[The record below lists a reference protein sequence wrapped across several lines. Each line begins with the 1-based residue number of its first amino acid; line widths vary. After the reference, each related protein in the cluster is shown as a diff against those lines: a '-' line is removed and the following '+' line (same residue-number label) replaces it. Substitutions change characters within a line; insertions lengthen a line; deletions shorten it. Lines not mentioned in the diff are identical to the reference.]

1 MISMKRLGRIAL
13 FTGVGLAGIAAAA
26 TGGGYLWLRTSLPD
40 YSGDRTVTGPRAG
53 IEIIRDANAVPHI
66 FARSREDAYFALGYV
81 HAQDR
86 LWQLEMTRLAGR
98 GRIAEAVGASG
109 LATDKLVAALDLDRV
124 AAATHARNSPQT
136 RAAIHAYVL
145 GINAGIDTRK
155 GALPPEFVLLGVKPR
170 HWTDADVDRLGGLA
184 ALGMGDW
191 REEMLRARLATKL
204 DCDRLHDLYA
214 QPEERPITYAS
225 LPAQSRERAASCGA
239 IAWRG
244 KATADV
250 PSLPFGRSQPASNS
264 WTVSGN
270 RTASGKPMLANDP
283 HGPLGAPADYYPVR
297 MSWPGFE
304 IVGASRPGSPAVASG
319 RNGFIAWGIT
329 DMMADQS
336 DVFVERVDPAD
347 PRRYL
352 TPDGSAPFRTRTVSI
367 PVKNGDPQQVT
378 LRYTRHGIV
387 ISDIDDDAAQLLK
400 SQIGPG
406 YVLAVSGLD
415 NSGGNPLVQAF
426 LGMAEARDWQ
436 GFEAAARGFGLQHNL
451 AFAARDGT
459 VGMIS
464 AGRIPLRRGDGFLPV
479 PGWEARFDW
488 TGYLPADQFP
498 AQRDP
503 EAGFLAN
510 GNNRLVAGRG
520 GPTDSAAFEPGWRA
534 GRIAQMLA
542 PLKGIDLDRM
552 TALQLDTVSLEVAA
566 LKPVLRSARP
576 KTVQGRQARA
586 MLLAWDGNMAPDRP
600 EPLIWAAW
608 QRAAGRALLRPRLGT
623 LADTWLK
630 ENHPR
635 FDRLLRPGSGWCSDC
650 AMLAAEA
657 LDTAVGDLANVRGRD
672 MTRWRWG
679 DVHRATFRH
688 DILSHVPLIGG
699 LVTIRVPAGGDAHSV
714 NAGQTDLW
722 GDDPWA
728 DIYGPRY
735 RQVIDLAAPEKSLF
749 MIAPGVSGNPLS
761 HWFGN
766 FAQPWSRG
774 EYVTL
779 AGTPEALRGT
789 AIGDMTL
796 TPAR

>member
-13 FTGVGLAGIAAAA
+13 FTGVGLAGLAAAA
-26 TGGGYLWLRTSLPD
+26 TGGGYLWLRSSLPD
-40 YSGDRTVTGPRAG
+40 YSASQTVAGPRAG
-53 IEIIRDANAVPHI
+53 IEIIRDSHAVPHI
-66 FARSREDAYFALGYV
+66 FAQSREDAYFALGYV

-86 LWQLEMTRLAGR
+86 LWQLEMARLAGQ
-98 GRIAEAVGASG
+98 GRIAAAVGTSG

-124 AAATHARNSPQT
+124 AAATHARNSPET
-136 RAAIHAYVL
+136 RSAIHAYVL

-155 GALPPEFVLLGVKPR
+155 GALPPEFILLGVKPG

-204 DCDRLHDLYA
+204 DCAHLHDLYA
-214 QPEERPITYAS
+214 RPDERPVTYPA
-225 LPAQSRERAASCGA
+225 LPAQSRETADSCGA
-239 IAWRG
+239 ISWRG
-244 KATADV
+244 ESAAKL

-264 WTVSGN
+264 WTVSGS

-297 MSWPGFE
+297 MRWPGFE

-336 DVFVERVDPAD
+336 DIFVERIDPAD
-347 PRRYL
+347 PGRYL
-352 TPDGSAPFRTRTVSI
+352 TPDGSAPFRTRRVSI
-367 PVKNGDPQQVT
+367 PVKGAEPQQVT

-387 ISDIDDDAAQLLK
+387 ISDIDDDAAQLVK
-400 SQIGPG
+400 DQIGPG

-415 NSGGNPLVQAF
+415 NSEGNPLVQAF

-436 GFEAAARGFGLQHNL
+436 QFEVAARAFGLQHNL

-464 AGRIPLRRGDGFLPV
+464 AGRIPLRKGDGFLPV
-479 PGWEARFDW
+479 PGWETRFDW
-488 TGYLPADQFP
+488 TGYLPADQLP

-510 GNNRLVAGRG
+510 GNNRLVAGSG
-520 GPTDSAAFEPGWRA
+520 GPLDSAAFEPGWRA
-534 GRIAQMLA
+534 ERIEAVLA
-542 PLKGIDLDRM
+542 PAQGIGIDRM
-552 TALQLDTVSLEVAA
+552 TALQRDTVSLEVAA
-566 LKPVLRSARP
+566 LKPVLHEAQPQTERGKA
-576 KTVQGRQARA
+576 ALA
-586 MLLAWDGNMAPDRP
+586 MLLAWDGDMAPDRP

-608 QRAAGRALLRPRLGT
+608 QRAAGLALLRPRLGA
-623 LADTWLK
+623 LADSWLK
-630 ENHPR
+630 ENRPR
-635 FDRLLRPGSGWCSDC
+635 LDRLLWAKNGWCADC
-650 AMLAAEA
+650 PALAAKA
-657 LDTAVGDLANVRGRD
+657 LDDAVATLAETQGGDI
-672 MTRWRWG
+672 TRWRWG
-679 DVHRATFRH
+679 KLHRATFRH
-688 DILSHVPLIGG
+688 DILSYVPLIGG
-699 LVTIRVPAGGDAHSV
+699 LVTIRVPAGGDAHTI

-722 GDDPWA
+722 GADPWS

-761 HWFGN
+761 HWFGS
-766 FAQPWSRG
+766 FAKPWSRG
-774 EYVTL
+774 EYVMLTGDRETL
-779 AGTPEALRGT
+779 RKT
-789 AIGDMTL
+789 AVGDMTL